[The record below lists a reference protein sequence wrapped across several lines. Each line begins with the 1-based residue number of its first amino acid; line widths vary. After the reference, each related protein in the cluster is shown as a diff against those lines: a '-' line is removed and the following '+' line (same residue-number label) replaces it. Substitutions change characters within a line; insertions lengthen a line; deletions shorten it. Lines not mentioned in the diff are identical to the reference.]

1 MKLNQ
6 KGFTLI
12 ELMVSLVLGL
22 IVVGAGTMLFL
33 SAQKNLALQNAA
45 SNIQNNANFGMGYL
59 TKNIRISN
67 LNTGNTVLNQNTPEG
82 GIVFG
87 QANNIKVSQ
96 SQSAQSLSNI
106 VNMKSDQLTIR
117 YKPKEDGVDCSGKNI
132 KKSELNQYVV
142 ERYFVAEDDKVNQD
156 EAGKHVLSLKCQAGR
171 QQVGQSINW
180 QDKGGQTP
188 KQTASNSIIQG
199 VDYFTVRLIVVDS
212 TGKLA
217 EFPISEYTKANAPAS
232 NIVGMNLGLIVRS
245 LQPLGTDTGKIFNL
259 FGKEFNL
266 KDNIS
271 TNYMREAI
279 SQTVALRNTSED

>member
-22 IVVGAGTMLFL
+22 IVVAAGTMLFL

-67 LNTGNTVLNQNTPEG
+67 LNTGDTVLNHKTPYG

-87 QANNIKVSQ
+87 QTNDIKVSQ
-96 SQSAQSLSNI
+96 SQSNQSLSNI

-117 YKPKEDGVDCSGKNI
+117 YKPQQEGVDCSGTKIEKND
-132 KKSELNQYVV
+132 LNQYVV
-142 ERYFVAEDDKVNQD
+142 ERYFIRKDDKVNQD
-156 EAGKHVLSLKCQAGR
+156 ESGGEVLSLACQSGR
-171 QQVGQSINW
+171 QQVGKPINW
-180 QDKGGQTP
+180 QASGGTSERE
-188 KQTASNSIIQG
+188 TNSQVIIQG
-199 VDYFTVRLIVVDS
+199 VDYFTVRLIVIDGNS
-212 TGKLA
+212 KLA
-217 EFPISEYTKANAPAS
+217 EVPISEYTKKDAPTS
-232 NIVGMNLGLIVRS
+232 NIVGVNLGMIVRS
-245 LQPLGTDTGKIFNL
+245 LQPIGTDIGKIFNL
-259 FGKEFNL
+259 FGQELSL
-266 KDNIS
+266 KNN
-271 TNYMREAI
+271 TPTQYMREVI